1 MKKKDIKRVRGRPRL
16 NQEKDTRNSLLLA
29 AINLFGE
36 RGFDGVSLSQV
47 VDQAG
52 GDVALIR
59 YYFGSKEELWQKCID
74 HLSQLLESEILEVV
88 SQEYDSETDRL
99 KAVVRWFVDMSAKW
113 PQVSRIIVFEGNNPG
128 SRGQYVIAKLVGPF
142 YAGLSQLIK
151 AAKAEGSISDVDP
164 RTLFFMITHGGSFPM
179 ALPVLTN
186 SFPGGDIGKTS
197 NLKKHAQSI
206 IDLIFVDTKK

>member
-1 MKKKDIKRVRGRPRL
+1 MKKQAIKRVRGRPRL
-16 NQEKDTRNSLLLA
+16 HQEKDTRNALLLA
-29 AINLFGE
+29 AIELFGE

-47 VDQAG
+47 ADQAG

-59 YYFGSKEELWQKCID
+59 YYFGSKEDLWQGCID
-74 HLSQLLESEILEVV
+74 HLSQLLESETLEVI

-128 SRGQYVIAKLVGPF
+128 SRGQYVIEKLVGPF

-186 SFPGGDIGKTS
+186 SLPGGDIGKTR
-197 NLKKHAQSI
+197 NIKKHAQSI
-206 IDLIFVDTKK
+206 IDLVFVDIEK